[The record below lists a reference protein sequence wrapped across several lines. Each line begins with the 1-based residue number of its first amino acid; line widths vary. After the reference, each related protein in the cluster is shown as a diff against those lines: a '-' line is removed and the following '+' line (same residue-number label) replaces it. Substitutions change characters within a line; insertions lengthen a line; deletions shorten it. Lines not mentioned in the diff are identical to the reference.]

1 MLLLW
6 VDGLMV
12 GVLLLL
18 VLGGVRGAIGKWLL
32 LLLIV
37 ELGICLAGGWGGS
50 ISLNVLCGRLL
61 IIITSILIVVGN
73 LKEVFIIN
81 IFVIFGA
88 FILVSSENLIM
99 IYLGLEMQNLGLFV
113 LLGRGRGVRGVEGAL
128 KFFIL
133 GAVSSAV
140 FLLGVAF
147 VYGGSGEV
155 CFLGNNYI
163 GLLENWGRGLITVA
177 LLFKLTMVPFHFWAP
192 DVYGGAS
199 FYTILLLVTI
209 PKISIFYLLM
219 QVGFEDQIV
228 VWCVALSL
236 LVGGIGGLN
245 QASMKKLFVYSGMI
259 NMGMVLWGLLV
270 GGNSGI
276 VISFVYL
283 IIYMIVSIG
292 IFFILLQLKWRSG
305 LIVELVGVGRK
316 NAVLGVSFILLFFTL
331 AGIPPFGIFFVK
343 LWIIMSVLMSGGWL
357 LAVGL
362 VLVSVIAGVFYVRVI
377 SIIYENA
384 AWGDRLWGALS
395 KREWLLLFP
404 WVLIGMFAF
413 FTYFYWLV
421 LYWGLVVFDGFLEG
435 LK

>member
-1 MLLLW
+1 
-6 VDGLMV
+6 V
-12 GVLLLL
+12 
-18 VLGGVRGAIGKWLL
+18 
-32 LLLIV
+32 
-37 ELGICLAGGWGGS
+37 GGWGGS
-50 ISLNVLCGRLL
+50 ISLNVLCGRLF

-81 IFVIFGA
+81 IFVILGA

-113 LLGRGRGVRGVEGAL
+113 LLGRARGLRGVEGAL

-155 CFLGNNYI
+155 CFLGNNYL
-163 GLLENWGRGLITVA
+163 GFLENWGRGLITVA

-219 QVGFEDQIV
+219 QVGLEYKIV
-228 VWCVALSL
+228 VWCVVLSL
-236 LVGGIGGLN
+236 LVGGVGGLN

-259 NMGMVLWGLLV
+259 NMGMVILGLLV

-283 IIYMIVSIG
+283 IIYMIVTIG
-292 IFFILLQLKWRSG
+292 IFFILLQLKWGSG
-305 LIVELVGVGRK
+305 FIVELVGVGRK
-316 NAVLGVSFILLFFTL
+316 NSVLGVSFILFFFTL

-343 LWIIMSVLMSGGWL
+343 L
-357 LAVGL
+357 
-362 VLVSVIAGVFYVRVI
+362 
-377 SIIYENA
+377 
-384 AWGDRLWGALS
+384 
-395 KREWLLLFP
+395 
-404 WVLIGMFAF
+404 
-413 FTYFYWLV
+413 
-421 LYWGLVVFDGFLEG
+421 
-435 LK
+435 

>member
-1 MLLLW
+1 M
-6 VDGLMV
+6 
-12 GVLLLL
+12 
-18 VLGGVRGAIGKWLL
+18 

-37 ELGICLAGGWGGS
+37 ELGICLVGGWGGD
-50 ISLNVLCGRLL
+50 IGLNVLCGRLF

-81 IFVIFGA
+81 LFVILGA

-113 LLGRGRGVRGVEGAL
+113 LLGRARGLRGVEGAL

-155 CFLGNNYI
+155 GFLGNNYI
-163 GLLENWGRGLITVA
+163 GFLENWGRGLITVA

-219 QVGFEDQIV
+219 QVGLAYKVV
-228 VWCVALSL
+228 VWCVVLSL

-259 NMGMVLWGLLV
+259 NMGMVILGLLV

-283 IIYMIVSIG
+283 IIYMVGTIG
-292 IFFILLQLKWRSG
+292 VFFILLQLKWGSG
-305 LIVELVGVGRK
+305 FIVELVGVGRK
-316 NAVLGVSFILLFFTL
+316 NSVLGVSFILLFFTL

-343 LWIIMSVLMSGGWL
+343 L
-357 LAVGL
+357 
-362 VLVSVIAGVFYVRVI
+362 
-377 SIIYENA
+377 
-384 AWGDRLWGALS
+384 
-395 KREWLLLFP
+395 
-404 WVLIGMFAF
+404 
-413 FTYFYWLV
+413 
-421 LYWGLVVFDGFLEG
+421 
-435 LK
+435 